1 MLQAG
6 VGDTVGRRPAK
17 RLPLASTY
25 VDDTSE
31 NHHRAAEQVR
41 RTFVGRVDLVYCR
54 VNVEKVPEAW
64 WEREYLLRLM
74 WSILVLRFRLPLV

>member
-1 MLQAG
+1 MLRAC

-31 NHHRAAEQVR
+31 NHHRDAEQKCAGLLL
-41 RTFVGRVDLVYCR
+41 VGDLVYCK

-74 WSILVLRFRLPLV
+74 WSILVLQFRLPLV